1 MDDDTTKKSNDGLI
15 YAASVAV
22 KGVATIGS
30 MDVLINLG
38 GTVGAP
44 VLAATGIGVPLAV
57 LLVLVYQ
64 IAKKN
69 KENKELEKV
78 INHAIHIVEQCYQLH
93 CANIT
98 QILCFYKEIKN
109 IQPVPEKQREPSDI
123 LSYCV
128 DERLLKTIK
137 KMIDD
142 LYNTLKEVVKQDG
155 QDEDKKS
162 YYGQTK
168 IFLGKSQRFYNRNV
182 KGSWYTKELLKE
194 LTLLNSYFILYESK
208 VNKIIQRYE
217 HYLKANGRERIIKDI
232 WKTIYKD
239 ESYKNFI
246 TKNSDSHKLIEFMEE
261 TKGNIKKQE
270 KGDTIQKTFKKQIN
284 LYKKKQ
290 DALEKKEQAAQEQA
304 AQEQAAQGKKKQA
317 AGKTRRNLRSC
328 CRSTKKQ
335 THCVRKD
342 GKRFQLP
349 RKFSKKQCKRP
360 KGYSMRS
367 SCAPYKFCK
376 KRQNSRIKNK
386 AKTKKTI

>member
-1 MDDDTTKKSNDGLI
+1 MENDTTKESYNGLI
-15 YAASVAV
+15 YASSVAAR
-22 KGVATIGS
+22 GVATIGS

-57 LLVLVYQ
+57 LLVLVYK
-64 IAKKN
+64 ISKKI
-69 KENKELEKV
+69 EERSELEKV
-78 INHAIHIVEQCYQLH
+78 MNHAIHIVEQCYQLH

-98 QILCFYKEIKN
+98 QILFFYQEIKRLE
-109 IQPVPEKQREPSDI
+109 EKKTQVTDNI

-128 DERLLKTIK
+128 DEHLLETIK

-142 LYNTLKEVVKQDG
+142 LYNTLKNVAKQDDG
-155 QDEDKKS
+155 SGFSWDKTS
-162 YYGQTK
+162 
-168 IFLGKSQRFYNRNV
+168 RFVNRNLS
-182 KGSWYTKELLKE
+182 GSWYTKELLKE

-217 HYLKANGRERIIKDI
+217 HYLKANEQQQKVKEI
-232 WKTIYKD
+232 WGKIYDD

-246 TKNSDSHKLIEFMEE
+246 TKKSDSGDLINFMENPKNY
-261 TKGNIKKQE
+261 TNQKD
-270 KGDTIQKTFKKQIN
+270 DTIQNTFKTQIN
-284 LYKKKQ
+284 LYKKEQEKQ
-290 DALEKKEQAAQEQA
+290 NQ
-304 AQEQAAQGKKKQA
+304 KQSG
-317 AGKTRRNLRSC
+317 GKTRRNLRSC

-342 GKRFQLP
+342 GNRFRLP

-386 AKTKKTI
+386 AKSKKH